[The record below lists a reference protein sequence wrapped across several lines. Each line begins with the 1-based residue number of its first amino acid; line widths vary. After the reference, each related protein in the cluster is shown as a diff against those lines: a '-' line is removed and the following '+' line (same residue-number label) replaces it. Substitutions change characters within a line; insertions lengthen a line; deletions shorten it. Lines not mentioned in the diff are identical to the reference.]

1 MSIFTQLPEQVYP
14 ADGAIFT
21 GLDRPPGFS
30 LDTAKAMAWAAQL
43 AYESDPGKLT
53 AILERWGMTHSD
65 RLLGRLASFL
75 PIASTKGY
83 IARTDVATIIAFG
96 GTDPVRIADWVTDF
110 TFFQTAEGI
119 HRGFENGV
127 EAIWEQL
134 TALVPPRL
142 NATGRLYVAG
152 HSLGAALAVIAAE
165 RLVRENRVPADQMA
179 GIYTFGMPRVG
190 DRDFAARYEAL
201 LGTKTFRLA
210 YGDDIVPTVP
220 PHDHPFGFNHV
231 GRCLRCRYNQR
242 FDGSDLVNQ
251 PTEDPGSLPLLPAT
265 VLRLLRQPPRPD
277 TPVHPGDPLAATV
290 IGALPPVVRDHIP
303 DSYLRG
309 LGALP

>member
-21 GLDRPPGFS
+21 GLDRSPEFS

-53 AILERWGMTHSD
+53 AILKRWGMTPPD

-83 IARTDVATIIAFG
+83 IAGTDVATIIAFS

-110 TFFQTAEGI
+110 TFFQTADGI

-134 TALVPPRL
+134 ISLVPPRL
-142 NATGRLYVAG
+142 NATGRLYIAG

-165 RLVRENRVPADQMA
+165 RLVRRIM
-179 GIYTFGMPRVG
+179 
-190 DRDFAARYEAL
+190 
-201 LGTKTFRLA
+201 
-210 YGDDIVPTVP
+210 
-220 PHDHPFGFNHV
+220 
-231 GRCLRCRYNQR
+231 CLRIRWPASTRSACLALATATSPLVMRRYLERRR
-242 FDGSDLVNQ
+242 FASPMV
-251 PTEDPGSLPLLPAT
+251 TT
-265 VLRLLRQPPRPD
+265 
-277 TPVHPGDPLAATV
+277 
-290 IGALPPVVRDHIP
+290 
-303 DSYLRG
+303 
-309 LGALP
+309 